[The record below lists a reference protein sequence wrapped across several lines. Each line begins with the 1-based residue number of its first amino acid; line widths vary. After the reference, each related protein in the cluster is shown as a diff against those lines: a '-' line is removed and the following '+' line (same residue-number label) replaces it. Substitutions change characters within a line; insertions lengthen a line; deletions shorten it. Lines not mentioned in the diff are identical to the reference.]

1 MSDIHNE
8 RVLGYSIVFKHSL
21 DKNVLALHFGSNPL
35 SNSYILKE
43 AELKKKSI
51 NHRDILITF

>member
-1 MSDIHNE
+1 MKESW
-8 RVLGYSIVFKHSL
+8 GTPIVFKHSL

-43 AELKKKSI
+43 AELKKKKKKSI